1 MDIKIRCGPNKFF
14 RSKLL
19 RLKTIEDEA
28 NLLREYKSQEENI
41 LKEVYQIIVYSDV
54 QISRD
59 DLFVMSNKEKEIL
72 INLIKEKRDMESK
85 NVK

>member
-1 MDIKIRCGPNKFF
+1 MDFKIRCGSNKFF

-72 INLIKEKRDMESK
+72 INLVKEKRDIESK

>member
-1 MDIKIRCGPNKFF
+1 MDIKFRCGPNKFF

-19 RLKTIEDEA
+19 KLKTIEDEV

-72 INLIKEKRDMESK
+72 INLIKEKRDIESK

>member
-1 MDIKIRCGPNKFF
+1 M
-14 RSKLL
+14 
-19 RLKTIEDEA
+19 
-28 NLLREYKSQEENI
+28 LREYKSQEENI

-72 INLIKEKRDMESK
+72 INLIKEKRDMESR

>member
-1 MDIKIRCGPNKFF
+1 MDIKIRCGSYKFF

-72 INLIKEKRDMESK
+72 INLVKEKRDIESK

>member
-1 MDIKIRCGPNKFF
+1 M
-14 RSKLL
+14 
-19 RLKTIEDEA
+19 
-28 NLLREYKSQEENI
+28 LREYKSQEENI

>member
-1 MDIKIRCGPNKFF
+1 MDFKIRCGSNKFF

>member
-1 MDIKIRCGPNKFF
+1 M
-14 RSKLL
+14 
-19 RLKTIEDEA
+19 
-28 NLLREYKSQEENI
+28 LREYKSQEENI

-72 INLIKEKRDMESK
+72 INLVKEKRDIESK